1 MYSTAEILSSQGVL
15 DRAFKQ
21 GRSQVLQSTF
31 ALTEQKAVEILRVE
45 KRRTENSFSLVEGV
59 HQLVHILH
67 TETNFP
73 R

>member
-31 ALTEQKAVEILRVE
+31 ALTEQKAVEM
-45 KRRTENSFSLVEGV
+45 RRNENSFSLVEDV
-59 HQLVHILH
+59 HQLMHTLH